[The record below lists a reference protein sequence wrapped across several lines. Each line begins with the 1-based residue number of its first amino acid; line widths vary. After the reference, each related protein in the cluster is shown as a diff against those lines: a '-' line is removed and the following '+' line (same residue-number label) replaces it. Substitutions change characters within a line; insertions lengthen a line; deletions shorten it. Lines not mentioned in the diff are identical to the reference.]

1 MTMNLRPAALRTALC
16 ALACALIL
24 PAAAQRRRTTTPAT
38 FPPCAVVNGTPAV
51 TYTRDEGRTLAP
63 VAQALSGIGYTYGL
77 AVLDTPGVM
86 LSWHKNTLSISRD
99 YGCSWTPLGD
109 WATEF
114 PPTIT
119 PARGGRAYAWS
130 DNRQFLLRYDARGA
144 QVLKP
149 PAVFV
154 GLGTDGD
161 RVRAGDD
168 RGGLWESDDAGDSW
182 TQIAHLPSEARSIV
196 YRFSFDPSNLDHI
209 IAGTAV
215 SGAFVTFD
223 GGRHWARSSLADNFN
238 VMNFAMSPADPNVV
252 WAMAIDTRSD
262 VKAIHESSDGGRT
275 FNEIVRASADV
286 TIINQPVMAAHP
298 TNRDVLYFVFGTH
311 FQNYGTDLFRVDA
324 QGNVTVAHNA
334 NDDINSIVFSPYD
347 PSLMY
352 LGLETE
358 KGVF

>member
-1 MTMNLRPAALRTALC
+1 MKPTILALI
-16 ALACALIL
+16 ALALAL
-24 PAAAQRRRTTTPAT
+24 PTTAQRRRTTAPVT
-38 FPPCAVVNGTPAV
+38 FPACAVVNGTPAV
-51 TYTRDEGRTLAP
+51 TFTRDEGRTLAP
-63 VAQALSGIGYTYGL
+63 VAQPLTGIGYTYGL
-77 AVLDTPGVM
+77 AALDTPGVM
-86 LSWHKNTLSISRD
+86 LSWHKTTLSISRD
-99 YGCSWTPLGD
+99 YGCTWSPLGD
-109 WATEF
+109 WTTGF
-114 PPTIT
+114 PPAIS

-130 DNRQFLLRYDARGA
+130 DNNQFLLRYDARGP

-168 RGGLWESDDAGDSW
+168 QGGLWESDDAGDSW
-182 TQIAHLPSEARSIV
+182 SQISHLPSEARSLI

-223 GGRHWARSSLADNFN
+223 AGRNWTRASLAGNFN
-238 VMNFAMSPADPNVV
+238 VMNFAMSPVDSNVV
-252 WAMAIDTRSD
+252 WAMAVDIRNSLH
-262 VKAIHESSDGGRT
+262 AIYHSSDGGRT
-275 FNEIVRASADV
+275 FNEAVRASADV

-298 TNRDVLYFVFGTH
+298 TNRDLLYFVFGTR
-311 FQNYGTDLFRVDA
+311 FQSYGTDLFRVDA
-324 QGNVTVAHNA
+324 QGNVTVTHNA
-334 NDDINSIVFSPYD
+334 NDDINSIAFSPYD

-358 KGVF
+358 KGVQ